1 MEKILV
7 IAAHPDDEILG
18 CGGTIAKEIM
28 FNNSEVNI
36 ILLSKGIRSR
46 KENKNLDNLVK
57 KNILSAKK
65 ASKYLGVRS
74 IDIFDLPDNE
84 FDKVTLLEIVKIIE
98 KKIKTFLP
106 AVIYTHSSI
115 DLNLD
120 HQLINKAT
128 LIACRPFPNFSVKK
142 IYAFEVI
149 SSSEWNFSNS
159 NSAFQPNVFQD
170 ITKTINKKVNA
181 LKFYKNEMRKYP
193 HARSFENVINLAK
206 FRGASVGF
214 KYAEAFT
221 LLREIS

>member
-1 MEKILV
+1 MKKILV
-7 IAAHPDDEILG
+7 IAAHPDDEMLG

-46 KENKNLDNLVK
+46 KENKNLNNLVK

-74 IDIFDLPDNE
+74 IDILDLPDNE
-84 FDKVTLLEIVKIIE
+84 FDKVTLLKIVKIIE
-98 KKIKTFLP
+98 KKIKIFLP
-106 AVIYTHSSI
+106 SVIYTHSSV

-120 HQLINKAT
+120 HQLINRAT
-128 LIACRPFPNFSVKK
+128 LIACRPLPNFSVKK
-142 IYAFEVI
+142 IYAFEVV
-149 SSSEWNFSNS
+149 SSSEWNFSNF
-159 NSAFQPNVFQD
+159 NSAFQPNVFHD
-170 ITKTINKKVNA
+170 ITKTINKKINA
-181 LKFYKNEMRKYP
+181 LKFYKNEIREYP
-193 HARSFENVINLAK
+193 HARSLENVINLAK